1 MQKEGGVQNEE
12 PLKSLFQNWDGL
24 FCCGGPKPIGCLIL
38 FEGPRLA
45 GEGNMVKAFNSS
57 HPKYY
62 VPRIQIP

>member
-1 MQKEGGVQNEE
+1 
-12 PLKSLFQNWDGL
+12 LLW
-24 FCCGGPKPIGCLIL
+24 GPKPIGCLIL

-45 GEGNMVKAFNSS
+45 GEGNIVKAFKSA